1 MEVRGPRLLSWGHQ
15 EKEMVGKRSKIPMM
29 DDTRQI
35 GKLLA
40 GIILIIVE
48 VVASMLAEHGTT
60 SARRTCGS
68 AGEGR
73 WRSTERKF

>member
-1 MEVRGPRLLSWGHQ
+1 MGVRGHRPLSWGNK
-15 EKEMVGKRSKIPMM
+15 EKEMIGKCSTIPMM
-29 DDTRQI
+29 ADTRRI

-40 GIILIIVE
+40 GIVLIFVE
-48 VVASMLAEHGTT
+48 VVASMLADHGST

-73 WRSTERKF
+73 WGSIERKF